1 MTTPMQNE
9 QSLAL
14 RDDQPQLPAISVAN
28 KPTSQEMRV
37 VEVNEALLPAYQK
50 ASTLEMT
57 DEEITALM
65 ANFSDDYVE
74 IRPHDGLIFIP
85 HIHISNRLNQVFKP
99 GKWAMIRRRE
109 WFDATSNT
117 MFGEYV
123 LLIRGCYVGESV
135 GGHPFQP
142 NNPKV
147 NYSDTLESTAAE
159 SLRRIAGKRLSCGS
173 QVWDPEY
180 ARQWVAQYAE
190 QRGGKWYRKAL
201 GASKLQTSPTP
212 RPQQQSS
219 PQAQPEPKQATKA
232 AEVPKEAT
240 EATRTWMLKELGEAF
255 PLETL
260 HEYTEAK
267 AILLPG
273 ESLGDWPLHKVPTSK
288 EALRRL
294 LSDIASF
301 CQNGTAQPPSDAEP
315 TVDEHEGKPRLD
327 GVIERVSVKNGK
339 KKNGEPWTM
348 FGIKIGEQWFN
359 TFSTALG
366 EIAQRNQGGSVTMVY
381 EETERGFNAL
391 DIIEGEVTP

>member
-9 QSLAL
+9 QSLAVRENNTVGHGSL
-14 RDDQPQLPAISVAN
+14 LAIIDRAARDSSVDVSKMERLLAMAEQVHARTAKAEYDQALNAAQS
-28 KPTSQEMRV
+28 EMRPISRDCH
-37 VEVNEALLPAYQK
+37 NPQTRSKYASYEAI
-50 ASTLEMT
+50 
-57 DEEITALM
+57 DTA
-65 ANFSDDYVE
+65 
-74 IRPHDGLIFIP
+74 IRPIYTAHGFAMSFGSRAAAVPDHVIVTCRVSHRAGHTETVELDMPADGKGAKGNDVMTKTHATGSAL
-85 HIHISNRLNQVFKP
+85 SY
-99 GKWAMIRRRE
+99 GKRYIANLVWNL
-109 WFDATSNT
+109 S
-117 MFGEYV
+117 FGEADDD
-123 LLIRGCYVGESV
+123 G
-135 GGHPFQP
+135 
-142 NNPKV
+142 N
-147 NYSDTLESTAAE
+147 AAG
-159 SLRRIAGKRLSCGS
+159 R
-173 QVWDPEY
+173 
-180 ARQWVAQYAE
+180 
-190 QRGGKWYRKAL
+190 
-201 GASKLQTSPTP
+201 TTP
-212 RPQQQSS
+212 RPPQQSS

-288 EALRRL
+288 EALRHL

-315 TVDEHEGKPRLD
+315 TVDEHEGKSRLD

-348 FGIKIGEQWFN
+348 FGIKIREQWFN
-359 TFSTALG
+359 TFSPTLG